1 MTLYTLSLSGMFDLH
16 HDKQSNDLCFV
27 NPTLLCVAPCILIKK
42 KIFLTASP
50 SPQFGW
56 LGPDPEPWVFRGG
69 LSGEFQVKL
78 FF

>member
-1 MTLYTLSLSGMFDLH
+1 MTYVLLILHYCVLH
-16 HDKQSNDLCFV
+16 HAL
-27 NPTLLCVAPCILIKK
+27 LIKK